1 MTKFKVFLETDVSV
15 FGLRGC
21 NNNIDSDRPTKISL
35 HVGRVRFQTS
45 SASSSSGALP
55 LRIGNIEPLASP
67 RGGLGC
73 NCPPSVPRMG
83 REIRANPMSFLG
95 GTPYVVV
102 WHFSLKVLFSCY
114 NVCFLFKDANC
125 ALHSFF
131 RNKDNPH
138 VLCFSYLERWVKIG

>member
-55 LRIGNIEPLASP
+55 LRIDDIE
-67 RGGLGC
+67 C
-73 NCPPSVPRMG
+73 
-83 REIRANPMSFLG
+83 
-95 GTPYVVV
+95 
-102 WHFSLKVLFSCY
+102 SLKKISGVL
-114 NVCFLFKDANC
+114 
-125 ALHSFF
+125 
-131 RNKDNPH
+131 R
-138 VLCFSYLERWVKIG
+138 